1 MYHIKGAINLNSR
14 IISKERVV
22 YADVLKIFA
31 SFSVVFLHVAA
42 GGWGSAAIETY
53 EWKVFNIYDSMLR
66 FGVPVFV
73 IASGMFLLNPEK
85 NLNIGDIYKK
95 YIPRIVIC
103 FLSWS
108 FLYAIYPVISGKAQF
123 EQEMFLREF
132 IFGHYHMWY
141 LYMIVGLYIITPLL
155 RKITQDKK
163 STEYFI
169 LLSVIF
175 AFVLPFLPKAFQLKD
190 FEMFVRKFEV
200 SMVLGYSGYFVLG
213 YYIDNYEMKSTT
225 RKIIYM
231 AGILGVVA
239 TAVFTSMISLK
250 SGKAD
255 AMFYSYLFPNVLAC
269 SIAVFVFFKYHVS
282 KLNLS
287 PKCLKAVGVLSACS
301 FRIYLVHDF
310 FNIFLYDAG
319 ISAMNYN
326 PVFSVPVIASAVFAI
341 SFITSYIIGKI
352 PFLNKIL

>member
-1 MYHIKGAINLNSR
+1 M
-14 IISKERVV
+14 ISKNRVV

-42 GGWGSAAIETY
+42 GGWGSAGIETY

-73 IASGMFLLNPEK
+73 MASGMFLLRPEK
-85 NLNIGDIYKK
+85 NLSIGDIYKK

-108 FLYAIYPVISGKAQF
+108 FLYAIYPVASGKVQF
-123 EQEMFLREF
+123 EQERFIREF

-155 RKITQDKK
+155 RKITHDKK
-163 STEYFI
+163 SAEYFI

-175 AFVLPFLPKAFQLKD
+175 AFVLPFAAKVFELKD
-190 FEMFVRKFEV
+190 FEMFMRKFEV

-213 YYIDNYEMKSTT
+213 YYIDFYELKVTT

-250 SGKAD
+250 NGKAD
-255 AMFYSYLFPNVLAC
+255 SMFYSYLFPNVLAC
-269 SIAVFVFFKYHVS
+269 SIAVFVFFRYRVS
-282 KLNLS
+282 KINFGTKS
-287 PKCLKAVGVLSACS
+287 LKAAGVLSACS

-319 ISAMNYN
+319 ISAMDYN
-326 PVFSVPVIASAVFAI
+326 PALSVPVIAAAVFAM
-341 SFITSYIIGKI
+341 SFIASYIIGKI

>member
-1 MYHIKGAINLNSR
+1 MDDR
-14 IISKERVV
+14 MISKNRVV

-42 GGWGSAAIETY
+42 GGWGSADIVSY

-73 IASGMFLLNPEK
+73 MASGMFLLRPVK
-85 NLNIGDIYKK
+85 NISIGDIYKK

-108 FLYAIYPVISGKAQF
+108 FLYAIYPVVSGKMQF
-123 EQEMFLREF
+123 EQEKFLREF

-141 LYMIVGLYIITPLL
+141 LYMIVGLYIITPIL
-155 RKITQDKK
+155 RKIVQDKK
-163 STEYFI
+163 SSEYFI
-169 LLSVIF
+169 ILSVVF
-175 AFVLPFLPKAFQLKD
+175 AFVLPFAAKVFQLKD

-213 YYIDNYEMKSTT
+213 YYMDTYELKSAA
-225 RKIIYM
+225 RKIIYA
-231 AGILGVVA
+231 AGIIGVAA
-239 TAVFTSMISLK
+239 TAVFTSMTSLK

-255 AMFYSYLFPNVLAC
+255 GMFYSYLSPNVLVC
-269 SIAVFVFFKYHVS
+269 SMAVFVFFRYSVS
-282 KLNLS
+282 KINFGTKSLR
-287 PKCLKAVGVLSACS
+287 AAGVLSACS

-310 FNIFLYDAG
+310 FNMFLYEWG

-326 PVFSVPVIASAVFAI
+326 PAISVPVIAALVFAM

>member
-1 MYHIKGAINLNSR
+1 M
-14 IISKERVV
+14 ISKERVV

-42 GGWGSAAIETY
+42 GGWGSAGIETY
-53 EWKVFNIYDSMLR
+53 EWKVFNIYDSVLR

-73 IASGMFLLNPEK
+73 MASGMFLLRPEK
-85 NLNIGDIYKK
+85 KLSVVDIYKK

-108 FLYAIYPVISGKAQF
+108 FLYAIYPVVSGKMQF
-123 EQEMFLREF
+123 EQERFLREF

-141 LYMIVGLYIITPLL
+141 LYMIVGLYIITPIL
-155 RKITQDKK
+155 RKIIQDKK
-163 STEYFI
+163 SAEYFI
-169 LLSVIF
+169 LLSAIF
-175 AFVLPFLPKAFQLKD
+175 AFVLPFAAKVFQLKD

-213 YYIDNYEMKSTT
+213 YYLDFYEIKIAT
-225 RKIIYM
+225 RKIIYV
-231 AGILGVVA
+231 AGILGVLA
-239 TAVFTSMISLK
+239 TAALTSTVSLK

-255 AMFYSYLFPNVLAC
+255 SMFYSYLSPNVLAA
-269 SIAVFVFFKYHVS
+269 SIAVFVFFRYRVS
-282 KLNLS
+282 KIKFG
-287 PKCLKAVGVLSACS
+287 PKSLKAAGVLSACS

-310 FNIFLYDAG
+310 FNIFLYNAG
-319 ISAMNYN
+319 ISVMNYN
-326 PVFSVPVIASAVFAI
+326 PAVSVPIIAAAVFAM
-341 SFITSYIIGKI
+341 SFVASYIIGKI